1 MRNHF
6 SPNLSI
12 PPNAPEKGNNNPQ
25 CELSTITASSSAQ
38 KLECAQSIEE
48 SQSTK
53 TSSTNV
59 TIAQSAPKC
68 QPSSGDLYTP
78 GPSLDYVDHIE
89 AELRTRGINYK
100 FQDTS
105 IWIYPPFIKSMEG
118 RDMLVPGT
126 RNFMIKSFMGI
137 RFTPELILITI
148 SSNRIIYQPNQKKLL
163 LKFIN
168 YLNLVQTLCPF
179 FLTKATPRDRTVKF
193 LITAKR
199 TIFISS
205 KLNLVNEFLDEIV
218 SLDKMYQNACQE
230 YIPFLNMKYQLK
242 HSRLPRGNNSFEVGK
257 TSVDK
262 AIKGMGFSQEKRLP
276 MNSPIGKMYS
286 VVAAVNTDPLTSE
299 KNSGWKV
306 FPISVEITENL
317 INLKI
322 KLCRD
327 KHIVKIEDEKAQS
340 MLAEFINYAN
350 NGLKKAQFKFN
361 YATAVVFL
369 EANLITAGLDFS
381 AVQAEFQK
389 LFSYIVCKFKKY
401 GECLSTIYQYSLDM
415 NSSNLAKAELKQEP
429 APQFTAYS
437 LYMDLKKRNDTDNSN
452 EYSQFLIHKNRKI
465 PEYMIIPQKYIKITY
480 NNEEEFIQE
489 KEIIGRFLNVFDEC
503 YHLKIN
509 EETREIKYPI
519 FNGKPIQ
526 SVIQSISE
534 AGVGAIHEFLE
545 KLYANNIRV
554 NDFMKNLSISK
565 ECGYYIVYFSETNFF
580 SYISLQTNIPTSL
593 RIQDALLITMGI
605 TTKKS
610 DSSINS
616 AGPSNRIT
624 FFIESDFD
632 SIFFDTC
639 LGNLGGKNVELI
651 PVCYEEIVKLESAP
665 KLNLSNIDSPIGYFK
680 KDEMHYLIRE
690 NLEGLYDRF
699 LPNEQKRKSEE
710 ETLDRYI
717 ELARKQAGD
726 QAKMNTS
733 KPPLTNADIH
743 AHFVTV
749 ADILIQL
756 REFNRE
762 LVTVTDRDLFLKGDK
777 LIIRF
782 MKPRDDRDDTWW
794 RCQAKDKDKDKTY
807 DEMQVY
813 SLAML
818 LYKLHTGEEPF
829 TLLLEH
835 ITVDKLLE
843 QLKQGVRCPLFAWEF
858 EEKYPKLCSFLRAC
872 WNLEIKTIE
881 TMKSRY
887 PSSAGEIS

>member
-1 MRNHF
+1 M
-6 SPNLSI
+6 SI
-12 PPNAPEKGNNNPQ
+12 PSNDPGVN
-25 CELSTITASSSAQ
+25 STLQEFTSASG
-38 KLECAQSIEE
+38 LE
-48 SQSTK
+48 
-53 TSSTNV
+53 
-59 TIAQSAPKC
+59 
-68 QPSSGDLYTP
+68 
-78 GPSLDYVDHIE
+78 YVDNIK
-89 AELRTRGINYK
+89 AELKARGINYK
-100 FQDTS
+100 FQESS

-118 RDMLVPGT
+118 RDMLMPGT
-126 RNFMIKSFMGI
+126 HNFMIEHFMGI
-137 RFTPELILITI
+137 RFTKELIYIVI
-148 SSNRIIYQPNQKKLL
+148 SSDCLIYKPNQKKLL
-163 LKFIN
+163 AKFIN

-179 FLTKATPRDRTVKF
+179 FLTKAISRDRSVKF

-199 TIFISS
+199 TILISS
-205 KLNLVNEFLDEIV
+205 KVNLVNEFLDEIA
-218 SLDKMYQNACQE
+218 SLDKMYQKVCQE
-230 YIPFLNMKYQLK
+230 YIPFFSMKYQLK
-242 HSRLPRGNNSFEVGK
+242 HSKLPRGNNSFEVGK

-262 AIKGMGFSQEKRLP
+262 AIKGMGFSLKEMIS
-276 MNSPIGKMYS
+276 MNSWIGKIYN
-286 VVAAVNTDPLTSE
+286 VRVALNIDPLTSE
-299 KNSGWKV
+299 KKSGWKV

-327 KHIVKIEDEKAQS
+327 KHIVKIEDKKARS
-340 MLAEFINYAN
+340 ILAEFINYAN
-350 NGLKKAQFKFN
+350 NDMKKAQFKFS
-361 YATAVVFL
+361 YTTAVVFL

-389 LFSYIVCKFKKY
+389 LFSYIVCEFKKH
-401 GECLSTIYQYSLDM
+401 GEWLYKIYQYSLDM
-415 NSSNLAKAELKQEP
+415 NSSNSAKAKLKQEP

-437 LYMDLKKRNDTDNSN
+437 LYMDLKKRNLTENSN
-452 EYSQFLIHKNRKI
+452 EYSQFFIDKNRKI
-465 PEYMIIPQKYIKITY
+465 PEYMIIPQSYIRITY

-489 KEIIGRFLNVFDEC
+489 KEIIDRVSSVFDQC

-509 EETREIKYPI
+509 EKTREIKYPI
-519 FNGKPIQ
+519 FNGRPIERE
-526 SVIQSISE
+526 IRSISK

-554 NDFMKNLSISK
+554 DDFMKNLSISE

-580 SYISLQTNIPTSL
+580 RYISLQTNIPTSL
-593 RIQDALLITMGI
+593 RIQDALLVTMEI

-624 FFIESDFD
+624 FFSESHFD
-632 SIFFDTC
+632 WILEERC

-651 PVCYEEIVKLESAP
+651 PVCYEEIVELESAP
-665 KLNLSNIDSPIGYFK
+665 KLNLSSIDSPIGYFK

-690 NLEGLYDRF
+690 KLEGIYDR
-699 LPNEQKRKSEE
+699 LILTEQNINSEE

-717 ELARKQAGD
+717 EFARKQAGD
-726 QAKMNTS
+726 QAKMNPS
-733 KPPLTNADIH
+733 KPLLTNADIH
-743 AHFVTV
+743 AYFVTV

-756 REFNRE
+756 REFNHE
-762 LVTVTDRDLFLKGDK
+762 LVIVTDRDLFLKGDK

-782 MKPRDDRDDTWW
+782 MKPRDDTWW
-794 RCQAKDKDKDKTY
+794 RCQAMGKTY
-807 DEMQVY
+807 DEMHVY

-872 WNLEIKTIE
+872 WSLKIKTIE
-881 TMKSRY
+881 DMKSRY
-887 PSSAGEIS
+887 TSYVEKSWSLR